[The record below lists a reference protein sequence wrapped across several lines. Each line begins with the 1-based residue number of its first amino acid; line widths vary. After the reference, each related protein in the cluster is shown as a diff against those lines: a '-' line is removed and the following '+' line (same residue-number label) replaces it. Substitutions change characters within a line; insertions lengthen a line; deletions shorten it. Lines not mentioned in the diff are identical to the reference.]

1 MVTDR
6 RLGFAAPVVCSSY
19 LAVVYWLRKK
29 RYEFIEEIAS
39 AALENRKCKDKES
52 SKAVSASTW
61 RVHNLLTACEL
72 KFEAWIAMSARG
84 LFLTYAIPS
93 ISSVLHKTGGFDH
106 DTHRRYVRRTLGGC
120 THQMIRRQMSSVVQ
134 RGHLYICTLE
144 GVESYLYLYM
154 CEIYFVMSPLT
165 RSTYAHST

>member
-6 RLGFAAPVVCSSY
+6 RLGFAAAVVCSSY

-120 THQMIRRQMSSVVQ
+120 THQMIRRQMSSLVQ
-134 RGHLYICTLE
+134 RGHLYFRRCGIIPIS
-144 GVESYLYLYM
+144 VY
-154 CEIYFVMSPLT
+154 V
-165 RSTYAHST
+165 